1 MSEIIVL
8 PNLAQE
14 NTLKKEMQSLRRKT
28 DLREA
33 CMSRVPLEPT
43 ECFVT
48 VKVRH
53 VTMGKQE
60 RRFPSSSA
68 MSSVLDWVGSLCG
81 EPENFTLR
89 DALALPLHPSN
100 PIVNRSMIYM
110 IVSDKIKHPL
120 WLRVK
125 FISEVLD
132 GLITETMTPWRI
144 CFPCWNKTKN
154 PQKLHWQV
162 VTQIL
167 WEMIICMC
175 KLFSCQHI
183 PT

>member
-1 MSEIIVL
+1 
-8 PNLAQE
+8 
-14 NTLKKEMQSLRRKT
+14 MQSLRRKT

-33 CMSRVPLEPT
+33 FMSRVPLEPT

-68 MSSVLDWVGSLCG
+68 MSSVFDWVGSLCE

-100 PIVNRSMIYM
+100 PIVDRSMIYM
-110 IVSDKIKHPL
+110 ILSDKIPHSHTHTHAHTHTHTHIHTRAHTHTHTHTPTHAIPHTL
-120 WLRVK
+120 L
-125 FISEVLD
+125 IS
-132 GLITETMTPWRI
+132 
-144 CFPCWNKTKN
+144 N
-154 PQKLHWQV
+154 
-162 VTQIL
+162 
-167 WEMIICMC
+167 
-175 KLFSCQHI
+175 
-183 PT
+183 

>member
-1 MSEIIVL
+1 MFCHSKGSACYHGKTRKKISIIF
-8 PNLAQE
+8 QE
-14 NTLKKEMQSLRRKT
+14 
-28 DLREA
+28 A
-33 CMSRVPLEPT
+33 
-43 ECFVT
+43 
-48 VKVRH
+48 
-53 VTMGKQE
+53 
-60 RRFPSSSA
+60 
-68 MSSVLDWVGSLCG
+68 SVLDWVGSLCE
-81 EPENFTLR
+81 EPENFTLP

-110 IVSDKIKHPL
+110 VVSDKIKHPL

-144 CFPCWNKTKN
+144 CFPCWSKTKN